1 VAYSEADRQGR
12 EYAMRL
18 MREAQLDVHID
29 AAGNIV
35 GTRAGSDPSLKPLL
49 IGSHIDSVPEGG
61 NYDGDVGSLSA
72 IEVAQIL
79 RQNNITLRHPLE
91 VIIFQNEEGG
101 TIGSHAIGLG
111 LEEKLLNL
119 TSQSGKTIHD
129 GTMFIGGDLSK
140 LAGVQRQ
147 PGSIAGYFELHIE
160 QGGILEQQKINI
172 GVVEGIVGI
181 LHSEVTVEGFANHAG
196 TTPMD
201 QRHDALL
208 SAARFIEKVN
218 QVVTSIPGRQVGTV
232 GWIKVQPGAYNV
244 IPGKVTLGLELRDLD
259 EQKIDAMF
267 NQIRSEANNIGQL
280 QGTRFSFTEPTLT
293 HPALTDKGF
302 QKRIDDTAKQLGLST
317 RVMPSG
323 AGHDAQEIAKIGPVG
338 MIFISSI
345 GGISHSPKEFSR
357 PEDIENGANV
367 LLLTVLSF
375 DGGKG
380 AISNWQLA
388 KPYPIYRKGRKGR
401 EGKDALTN
409 LRNWPYPT
417 IALKS
422 WYLALSNNTDPT
434 LRPSRPLRKDLIIFG
449 SDAH

>member
-1 VAYSEADRQGR
+1 MKRLFVFTFCFAILLPAAAQAPKQLRVDGSRIMQHLQALSEFGRNPQGGVSRVAYSEADRQGR
-12 EYAMRL
+12 DYAMRL

-29 AAGNIV
+29 AAGNII
-35 GTRAGSDPSLKPLL
+35 GTRAGSDSSLKPLL

-79 RQNNITLRHPLE
+79 KQNNMTLRHPLE

-101 TIGSHAIGLG
+101 TLGSHAIGLG

-119 TSQSGKTIHD
+119 TSQSGKTIRD
-129 GTMFIGGDLSK
+129 GTTFIGGDLSK
-140 LAGVQRQ
+140 LAAIQRQ

-208 SAARFIEKVN
+208 SAARFIERVN

-244 IPGKVTLGLELRDLD
+244 IPGRVTLGLELRDLE
-259 EQKIDAMF
+259 EQKIDAIF
-267 NQIRSEANNIGQL
+267 NQIRSEADKIGQL

-317 RVMPSG
+317 HVMPSG
-323 AGHDAQEIAKIGPVG
+323 AGHDAQEIARIGPVG
-338 MIFISSI
+338 MIFIPSI

-367 LLLTVLSF
+367 LLLTVVSF
-375 DGGKG
+375 DGE
-380 AISNWQLA
+380 
-388 KPYPIYRKGRKGR
+388 R
-401 EGKDALTN
+401 
-409 LRNWPYPT
+409 
-417 IALKS
+417 
-422 WYLALSNNTDPT
+422 
-434 LRPSRPLRKDLIIFG
+434 
-449 SDAH
+449 

>member
-1 VAYSEADRQGR
+1 MNMKIGVLYAVYCVIFLPAAAQAPNQLRVDGARIMQHLQALSEFGKNPQGGVSRVAYSEADLQGR

-18 MREAQLDVHID
+18 MREAQLEVRID

-72 IEVAQIL
+72 IEVAQVL
-79 RQNNITLRHPLE
+79 KQNNVTLRHPLQ

-101 TIGSHAIGLG
+101 TIGSHALGLG

-119 TSQSGKTIHD
+119 TSQSGKTIRE
-129 GTMFIGGDLSK
+129 GTKFVGGDLSQ

-208 SAARFIEKVN
+208 SAAKFIEKVN

-267 NQIRSEANNIGQL
+267 NQIRSEANKIGQL
-280 QGTRFSFTEPTLT
+280 QGTKFSFTEPTLT
-293 HPALTDKGF
+293 HPALTDKSF

-317 RVMPSG
+317 KVMPSG

-338 MIFISSI
+338 MIFIPSI

-357 PEDIENGANV
+357 PEDIANGANV

-375 DGGKG
+375 DKG
-380 AISNWQLA
+380 N
-388 KPYPIYRKGRKGR
+388 
-401 EGKDALTN
+401 
-409 LRNWPYPT
+409 
-417 IALKS
+417 
-422 WYLALSNNTDPT
+422 
-434 LRPSRPLRKDLIIFG
+434 
-449 SDAH
+449 